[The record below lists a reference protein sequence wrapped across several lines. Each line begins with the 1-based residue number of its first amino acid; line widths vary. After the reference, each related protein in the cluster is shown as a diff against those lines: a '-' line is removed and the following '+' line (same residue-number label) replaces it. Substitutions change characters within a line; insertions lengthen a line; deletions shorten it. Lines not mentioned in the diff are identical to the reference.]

1 MGFLRCA
8 GLLLCALALAGC
20 GFGKEGS
27 PDEITR
33 DELAIMVLPQGELGA
48 EFAAFEV
55 DDDSGPG
62 SARRLAENT
71 MDPDDTPAS
80 LKRDGWTAG
89 YDLTYSTTKRMTTEG
104 GRSAVS
110 AGTSAD
116 LFATE
121 TDARSFILE
130 QIRQFE
136 RFEGKTH
143 EGVKLL
149 RADEFD
155 VTVGDEGWGVEL
167 EFRTGTVTMRS
178 TGVIFRH
185 GRLAATAFHLRT
197 DGGDARAQAAS
208 LALKLENRIERVLAG
223 DLNAQPVPL
232 PVKEPVVTQAQ
243 LARGTLAVKDLPAG
257 ARVAD
262 EGRHRSGKSVSYY
275 RSFDVQDTMIGSSHL
290 MFLRAETEVFETKAA
305 AELMLRYVS
314 NPKGRAEFARGVLR
328 GFRKLAGARAR
339 NVHVSG
345 LRQAGRATSIIVTF
359 DLPSGRYRTATV
371 VVRSGR
377 AVAVV
382 SGFCTAHAVHPDDLP
397 PLGDKA
403 RARLAS
409 IPV

>member
-1 MGFLRCA
+1 
-8 GLLLCALALAGC
+8 
-20 GFGKEGS
+20 
-27 PDEITR
+27 
-33 DELAIMVLPQGELGA
+33 
-48 EFAAFEV
+48 
-55 DDDSGPG
+55 
-62 SARRLAENT
+62 
-71 MDPDDTPAS
+71 
-80 LKRDGWTAG
+80 
-89 YDLTYSTTKRMTTEG
+89 
-104 GRSAVS
+104 
-110 AGTSAD
+110 
-116 LFATE
+116 
-121 TDARSFILE
+121 
-130 QIRQFE
+130 
-136 RFEGKTH
+136 
-143 EGVKLL
+143 
-149 RADEFD
+149 
-155 VTVGDEGWGVEL
+155 
-167 EFRTGTVTMRS
+167 
-178 TGVIFRH
+178 
-185 GRLAATAFHLRT
+185 
-197 DGGDARAQAAS
+197 
-208 LALKLENRIERVLAG
+208 VLAG
-223 DLNAQPVPL
+223 QLDAKPVPL
-232 PVKEPVVTQAQ
+232 PVRTPTATSAE

-257 ARVAD
+257 ARVAE
-262 EGRHRSGKSVSYY
+262 EGRSRSGNSVSYY

-345 LRQAGRATSIIVTF
+345 LRQAGRDATGIIVTF